1 MLVVCDEALTA
12 GRRGWRE
19 LSLVIVVEGNRHYC
33 SRANVCVANLSVSMG
48 VRACHSG

>member
-1 MLVVCDEALTA
+1 MLVVCYAVLTA

-19 LSLVIVVEGNRHYC
+19 LSLVIVVEWNRHYC
-33 SRANVCVANLSVSMG
+33 SRANVCAVNLSVFTG